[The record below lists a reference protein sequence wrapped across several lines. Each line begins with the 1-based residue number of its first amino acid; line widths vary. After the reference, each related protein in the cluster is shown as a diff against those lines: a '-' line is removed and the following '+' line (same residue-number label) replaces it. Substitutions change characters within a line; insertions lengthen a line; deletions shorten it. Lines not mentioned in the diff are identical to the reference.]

1 MTADNNMAIT
11 SSSSTGLLMLMLL
24 VTLPYSRGACP
35 RPCACYA
42 PAEVHC
48 TFRSLV
54 AVPAGISTGVQRI
67 NLGFNTINHI
77 TNVSFH
83 GLRHLELLMMHGNN
97 VQNIPDGAF
106 QDLASLQILKMSYNK
121 LRIITGHTFSS
132 LTSLV
137 RLHLDHN
144 RVEFIHPDA
153 FHGMTSLRLLHL
165 EGNHLQKLHPA
176 TFSTFSVFQHF
187 PVSTLKHLYVSENLL
202 KTLPREMLE
211 NMPQLEN
218 IFMSG
223 NPWSCDCTMSWLQN
237 WRTSVVKCKKDRSFA
252 DSRLCPRCSSPKHLK
267 GKQMSDVKEFIC
279 SGPTITS
286 SENHI
291 THEENN
297 SELLP
302 IDRIKAPFGNLSLVL
317 SDEHG
322 NKAHLFCHILEPR
335 DSTKISWNYTRSW
348 QIAANLTLFFD
359 VECSVNRENYESLWR
374 LLAYYSEVAVH
385 LRREI
390 MLTKHP
396 EVSYRYRQDIEK
408 DAFYYTGVRAEVLT
422 RPAWLMQSFI
432 NVKLNRHYSSSKSV
446 RLILNTYVSTV
457 ADQEMIRQQ
466 KRSWVMIQQNNKTQT
481 IFSSLVGGMI
491 EMKCVVHSSED
502 AAVIL
507 WMLPDG
513 SRIRAA
519 SSTHHN
525 RVTVSNTGTLHIKSV
540 EHANAGVY
548 YCIAE
553 VTGDMDILPFR
564 LAVVDSSTPLQG
576 EDIGSA
582 LTRFVGE
589 SSTLSCLSVAAPDA
603 VVDWIFPDGSILN
616 SESNSSRASIYS
628 NGTLLIPYSQLN
640 NNGYHKCV
648 IMNQHGADVMAT
660 KLTVLRRKGAQPLR
674 AYPSRPQSAAG
685 VSTKVKAF
693 VEDVEEASG
702 DDVNTHERI
711 IPNRIF
717 INRRKGQGSF
727 GHGRRRRPFTKNMRG
742 EINKTAHAKNNM
754 DPQKWAD
761 ILAKIREKNTRKN
774 PSVYKTPVKSVQ
786 RGNEEHPAQTD
797 NTEGSSPDDS
807 AQHAHNTQTATEE
820 ENKNITHTSEVN
832 TITDPQSV
840 SNDVITKERH
850 VGTIRD
856 EKTEN
861 KQIYSGPVIQPQ
873 SEPDNKLSLSKTIIR
888 TSLSNPSNSSIVE
901 KARNQLSSRRR
912 YGSRRRMPF
921 RRPFSKL
928 LTNEPQST
936 TAGVHKSSTVT
947 MNTDQITQDR
957 DTSVYP
963 TTGDTDHIY
972 PTIIPPESV
981 YPTLKTTAHNNP
993 TIPPEDTSVYLS
1005 SRDTDH
1011 IYSTGDTSIHSN
1023 TYIYPTISTGSVN
1036 PTSGETANSYAT
1048 IPPEGTTIH
1057 PTPRSTAHVYPT
1069 ISTGSVNPTPGATV
1083 HNNPTIPPQN
1093 TSIHPTLKTSP
1104 TIPAGDTFVYPTSE
1118 KTDHD
1123 DTIIPPESVYVT
1135 PKTTARNNP
1144 TIPLEDTSVR
1154 PAFGETVNEYPT
1166 NPSRDKST
1174 YPSPKTTSHIYPTIP
1189 PESVYLTPK
1198 TTSHNNPTIPP
1209 EDTSVRPAFG
1219 ETDHIYPTDPS
1230 EDKSV
1235 HPTPKTTAHIYPP
1248 IPPESVYP
1256 STGET
1261 DHKHP
1266 TIPTGDAF
1274 VYPTSGKSA
1283 HTHPKTTAYSYPT
1296 IPTVHQTTEATVNT
1310 PENKHMTVLQEKED
1324 EDIAGENVEYITSI
1338 NVDPTST
1345 PVAGHL
1351 ISPTSALQTDNS
1363 ETDTAE
1369 DSFSPESHSDLR
1381 PENDALKRGSVASK
1395 EESVQF
1401 TSVPPP
1407 ADRFQEESIQNQVPL
1422 PLTTETPTKPV
1433 ISAGRP
1439 HSENNEIIFFRSVST
1454 AEKPLIVPAATITS
1468 ITTKPITTTTTSTK
1482 TPAVHTTPDQTLH
1495 QNRIPF
1501 YTRNPGTN
1509 HIDARKHGRVPI
1521 TKNRDHYTE
1530 SRNASGDPSS
1540 VHIKNT
1546 QTTSTAGS
1554 DHSTTSS
1561 NIAQSYQTAGVNRK
1575 WSETTPVVQMRPR
1588 ITPGKLHTVTVN
1600 AGSRVQISCDADG
1613 EPKPHLSWTKI
1624 STGAV
1629 MSANTRIQRFEVQ
1642 SNGTLIIQNVQ
1653 LQDRGQYVCLAGNVY
1668 GSDKMT
1674 VTLVVSAQV
1683 PRVTL
1688 PRHRDLRVCLGNSA
1702 LMECQA
1708 QGLPSPNISW
1718 VLPDRSVVRT
1728 VSESDG
1734 MGKKIVLFA
1743 NGTLAI
1749 KRTSYLDRGVY
1760 KCIASNAAGADMLT
1774 VRLQIAALPPMIHQQ
1789 RRENQTVPDGQDV
1802 FSHCTSEGSP
1812 SPSVRWVTF
1821 SGTQIRPSQFINGN
1835 LFVFP
1840 NGTLYIR
1847 KATEKDSGNYEC
1859 VAMNSVG
1866 VASRSVNVQVKRNS
1880 SLVKIISSS
1889 SQNTDVQ
1896 YGGQLSLHCTAT
1908 RQPHPRIIWRT
1919 PSKKLLHAHYSSDG
1933 RMKVFSNGSLIIS
1946 PVTEKDAGD
1955 YLCLARNKMGDDYLL
1970 VTVNVLM
1977 KAAKIQHKLLN
1988 NHKVSYGGELKVDC
2002 IASGLPDPEIAW
2014 SLPDGTMINSVLPSD
2029 HSAVRNKRYVVFDN
2043 GTLYFNQVGMR
2054 EEGDYT
2060 CYAQNHMGKDEMK
2073 VHIQVLADAPVIQN
2087 NTYHVLRVHH
2097 GETAVV
2103 HCSAKGIP
2111 APTITWTSPTHRVI
2125 SPVSNKHQITS
2136 DGTLHI
2142 HKIQKLDTGNYTCLA
2157 RNIVGT
2163 DRKVVH
2169 VEVLA
2174 DVPVINGFKESSGI
2188 IRRTAVTDRR
2198 VLLDCRTEGKP
2209 VPQITWVLPNNI
2221 TLPVPYYSWRI
2232 TIHHNGTLDI
2242 RSLRMTDSGVFLCM
2256 ARNEG
2261 GEAKLQIHLH
2271 VTDNIE
2277 KPRLR
2282 DLPMEHMPLTDG
2294 ASVTLSCSVDG
2305 RPAPDITW
2313 TLPNGTSLLRG
2324 TAASRFHHKLDGS
2337 LFIREASVSDAGR
2350 YRCVGRNSAGH
2361 VQRTVTLE
2369 SGRRPDIFNKYSSL
2383 VSIINGENLQLNCQS
2398 NGDPEPKLT
2407 WTRPDGVILTRPQ
2420 QTGRY
2425 SVLKNGTLSVQRASV
2440 YDRGIYVCQ
2449 TANQHGSSSLTVSV
2463 IVIAYPPRITS
2474 GPPAVTYARS
2484 GVALQLQCLALA
2496 TPKAEVIWETPD
2508 GIQLK
2513 VGVQTRLYGNKYLH
2527 PQGSLTIQSPSKKD
2541 NGLYKCSAKNVV
2553 GSDSRSTYVYVF

>member
-1 MTADNNMAIT
+1 
-11 SSSSTGLLMLMLL
+11 MLMLL

-35 RPCACYA
+35 RSCACYA

-54 AVPAGISTGVQRI
+54 AVPAGISTRVQRI

-77 TNVSFH
+77 TDVSFH
-83 GLRHLELLMMHGNN
+83 GLRLLELLMMHGNN

-106 QDLASLQILKMSYNK
+106 QDLESLQILKLSYNK

-132 LTSLV
+132 LTSLI
-137 RLHLDHN
+137 RLHLDNN
-144 RVEFIHPDA
+144 RIEFIHPDA

-165 EGNHLQKLHPA
+165 EGNHLQKLHPE
-176 TFSTFSVFQHF
+176 TFSTFSVFQRF
-187 PVSTLKHLYVSENLL
+187 PVSTLKHLYVSENFL
-202 KTLPREMLE
+202 KMLPREMLG

-218 IFMSG
+218 IFMCG

-237 WRTSVVKCKKDRSFA
+237 WRTSGVVKCKKDRSFA
-252 DSRLCPRCSSPKHLK
+252 DGRLCPRCSSPQHLK

-279 SGPTITS
+279 SGPTISS

-291 THEENN
+291 THEENK

-302 IDRIKAPFGNLSLVL
+302 LDRIKAPFGNLSLVL
-317 SDEHG
+317 LDEHG
-322 NKAHLFCHILEPR
+322 TRADLFCHILEPR
-335 DSTKISWNYTRSW
+335 DSTKISWNYTRSR

-396 EVSYRYRQDIEK
+396 EVSYRYKQDIEK

-432 NVKLNRHYSSSKSV
+432 NVKLNRPYSSSKSV
-446 RLILNTYVSTV
+446 RLILNTHVSTV
-457 ADQEMIRQQ
+457 TDQEMIRQQ

-491 EMKCVVHSSED
+491 EMKCDVRSSEV

-513 SRIRAA
+513 LRIRAA

-540 EHANAGVY
+540 EHADTGVY

-582 LTRFVGE
+582 LTRLVGE
-589 SSTLSCLSVAAPDA
+589 SSGLSCLSVAAPDA
-603 VVDWIFPDGSILN
+603 VVNWIFPDGTILN
-616 SESNSSRASIYS
+616 SNSSRASIYS
-628 NGTLLIPYSQLN
+628 NGTLFIPYSQLN

-648 IMNQHGADVMAT
+648 VMNQHGADVMAT

-693 VEDVEEASG
+693 AEDVEEASG
-702 DDVNTHERI
+702 DEVNTHELI

-717 INRRKGQGSF
+717 INRRRGQGLID
-727 GHGRRRRPFTKNMRG
+727 HGRRRRPFTKDVRAFANQR
-742 EINKTAHAKNNM
+742 NAHAKNKM

-774 PSVYKTPVKSVQ
+774 PSVHKTPVKSVQ
-786 RGNEEHPAQTD
+786 RGNEEHPARTD

-807 AQHAHNTQTATEE
+807 AQHAYNTPTAHTEE

-832 TITDPQSV
+832 TITAPQSV
-840 SNDVITKERH
+840 SNDVITEERH

-856 EKTEN
+856 ERTEN
-861 KQIYSGPVIQPQ
+861 NQIDSGPVIKPQ
-873 SEPDNKLSLSKTIIR
+873 SETDNKLPLSKTIIR
-888 TSLSNPSNSSIVE
+888 TSVSNSSNSTSVE
-901 KARNQLSSRRR
+901 KEASPDSTQQRARNHLSSRRR

-928 LTNEPQST
+928 PTNKPQST
-936 TAGVHKSSTVT
+936 TEGVLKSSTVT
-947 MNTDQITQDR
+947 MNTDQTTQDR
-957 DTSVYP
+957 DTTVYP

-972 PTIIPPESV
+972 LTIIPTESN
-981 YPTLKTTAHNNP
+981 PTIKTTAHNNP
-993 TIPPEDTSVYLS
+993 TIPTEDTSVYLS
-1005 SRDTDH
+1005 SRDTDQ
-1011 IYSTGDTSIHSN
+1011 IYSTGDTSINPTPN
-1023 TYIYPTISTGSVN
+1023 TYIYPTISIGFVN
-1036 PTSGETANSYAT
+1036 PTSGETANSYPT
-1048 IPPEGTTIH
+1048 IPLEDTSIH
-1057 PTPRSTAHVYPT
+1057 QTPRATTHVYNT

-1083 HNNPTIPPQN
+1083 NNNPTIPPEN
-1093 TSIHPTLKTSP
+1093 TSFHPTLKTYP
-1104 TIPAGDTFVYPTSE
+1104 TVPAGDTFVYPTADE
-1118 KTDHD
+1118 KYHD
-1123 DTIIPPESVYVT
+1123 DTVIPPESVYLT
-1135 PKTTARNNP
+1135 PKTTAHENP
-1144 TIPLEDTSVR
+1144 TIPPQDISVHPTS
-1154 PAFGETVNEYPT
+1154 GETLIKYPT
-1166 NPSRDKST
+1166 NPTRDRST

-1189 PESVYLTPK
+1189 PQYVYLTPK
-1198 TTSHNNPTIPP
+1198 TTSHNNPKIPL
-1209 EDTSVRPAFG
+1209 EDVSVLPAFG
-1219 ETDHIYPTDPS
+1219 ETEHIYPTKLT
-1230 EDKSV
+1230 EDKSA
-1235 HPTPKTTAHIYPP
+1235 HPTPKTTAHIYPT
-1248 IPPESVYP
+1248 IPSESVYP

-1266 TIPTGDAF
+1266 PIPTGDAF
-1274 VYPTSGKSA
+1274 VYPTSVKSA
-1283 HTHPKTTAYSYPT
+1283 HTHPKTTGYSYPT

-1310 PENKHMTVLQEKED
+1310 TPNDGITGQNKHTTVLQEKED
-1324 EDIAGENVEYITSI
+1324 GDIAGVKVEEYMTLII
-1338 NVDPTST
+1338 VDPTST
-1345 PVAGHL
+1345 
-1351 ISPTSALQTDNS
+1351 PTSALQTDNS
-1363 ETDTAE
+1363 EKDTTAE
-1369 DSFSPESHSDLR
+1369 DRFSPQSHSDLR
-1381 PENDALKRGSVASK
+1381 PENDALKRVSVASK
-1395 EESVQF
+1395 EESLQF
-1401 TSVPPP
+1401 TSVPSP

-1422 PLTTETPTKPV
+1422 PLTTETPTKQV
-1433 ISAGRP
+1433 ISAARP
-1439 HSENNEIIFFRSVST
+1439 HGENNEIIFFRPVST
-1454 AEKPLIVPAATITS
+1454 AERPLIVPGPTITS
-1468 ITTKPITTTTTSTK
+1468 ITTKPITTLPLPTTTSSTK

-1495 QNRIPF
+1495 HNIIPF
-1501 YTRNPGTN
+1501 YTRNAGKN
-1509 HIDARKHGRVPI
+1509 HIDAGKHGRVPN

-1530 SRNASGDPSS
+1530 SINPSGDPS
-1540 VHIKNT
+1540 VHIINT

-1554 DHSTTSS
+1554 DHYSTSS
-1561 NIAQSYQTAGVNRK
+1561 NITQSYQTIGVNRK
-1575 WSETTPVVQMRPR
+1575 WSEAHPVVQMRPR
-1588 ITPGKLHTVTVN
+1588 IAPGKLHTLTVT

-1613 EPKPHLSWTKI
+1613 EPKPHLSWTKT

-1629 MSANTRIQRFEVQ
+1629 MSSNTRIQRFEVQ
-1642 SNGTLIIQNVQ
+1642 SNGTLMIQNVQ
-1653 LQDRGQYVCLAGNVY
+1653 LQDRGQYVCLAANVY

-1674 VTLVVSAQV
+1674 VTLVVSAHV

-1688 PRHRDLRVCLGNSA
+1688 PRHRDLRVYLGNSA

-1718 VLPDRSVVRT
+1718 VLPDRSVLRT

-1734 MGKKIVLFA
+1734 MGKKVALFA
-1743 NGTLAI
+1743 NGTLGI
-1749 KRTSYLDRGVY
+1749 KRTSYLDRGLY
-1760 KCIASNAAGADMLT
+1760 KCLASNAAGADMLT

-1802 FSHCTSEGSP
+1802 FIHCTSEGSP

-1859 VAMNSVG
+1859 VAVNSVG
-1866 VASRSVNVQVKRNS
+1866 VASRTVNVQVKKNS

-1889 SQNTDVQ
+1889 SQKIEVQ
-1896 YGGQLSLHCTAT
+1896 YGGQLSLQCTAAG
-1908 RQPHPRIIWRT
+1908 QPQPRIIWRT
-1919 PSKKLLHAHYSSDG
+1919 PSKKLLHTRD
-1933 RMKVFSNGSLIIS
+1933 S

-1955 YLCLARNKMGDDYLL
+1955 YLCVARNKMADDYLL

-1977 KAAKIQHKLLN
+1977 KAAKIQPKPLN

-2014 SLPDGTMINSVLPSD
+2014 SLPDGTRINSVLPSD
-2029 HSAVRNKRYVVFDN
+2029 DSVVRNKRYVVFDN

-2097 GETAVV
+2097 GETAVL

-2111 APTITWTSPTHRVI
+2111 PPTVTWTSPTHRVV
-2125 SPVSNKHQITS
+2125 SPVSNKLQITS

-2142 HKIQKLDTGNYTCLA
+2142 HQIQKLDTGNYTCLA
-2157 RNIVGT
+2157 RNDVGT

-2174 DVPVINGFKESSGI
+2174 DVPVINGFKDGSGI
-2188 IRRTAVTDRR
+2188 IRRTVVTDRR
-2198 VLLDCRTEGKP
+2198 VLLACRTEGKP

-2232 TIHHNGTLDI
+2232 TVHHNGTLDI
-2242 RSLRMTDSGVFLCM
+2242 SSLRMTDTGVFLCM
-2256 ARNEG
+2256 ARNEA

-2271 VTDNIE
+2271 VTDDIE
-2277 KPRLR
+2277 QPRLR
-2282 DLPMEHMPLTDG
+2282 DLPVEHIPLTDG

-2324 TAASRFHHKLDGS
+2324 TAASRFHHRQDGS
-2337 LFIREASVSDAGR
+2337 LFIRDASVSDAGR
-2350 YRCVGRNSAGH
+2350 YRCVGRNSAGQ
-2361 VQRTVTLE
+2361 VERTVMLE
-2369 SGRRPDIFNKYSSL
+2369 SGRRPDIFNTYRSL

-2398 NGDPEPKLT
+2398 NGNPEPKLT

-2420 QTGRY
+2420 QTGRH

-2449 TANQHGSSSLTVSV
+2449 TTNQHGSSSLTVSV

-2496 TPKAEVIWETPD
+2496 TPKAEVMWETPD

-2513 VGVQTRLYGNKYLH
+2513 VGIQPRLYGNKYLH
-2527 PQGSLTIQSPSKKD
+2527 PQGSLTIQSPSKQD